1 MSFDSQRANLTKN
14 LLCLQWRRR
23 APIQKSTWLS
33 AERRIENRK
42 WHLVLSAHFPLLGLL
57 CNVFV
62 ESASLE
68 KDSRRLEKQSLWT
81 GAKVNGTW
89 EYSFSTN
96 VPEFNQRGPT

>member
-42 WHLVLSAHFPLLGLL
+42 WHLVLLAHFPLLGLL
-57 CNVFV
+57 FIVFA

-68 KDSRRLEKQSLWT
+68 ENSRSLEKRP
-81 GAKVNGTW
+81 
-89 EYSFSTN
+89 F
-96 VPEFNQRGPT
+96 